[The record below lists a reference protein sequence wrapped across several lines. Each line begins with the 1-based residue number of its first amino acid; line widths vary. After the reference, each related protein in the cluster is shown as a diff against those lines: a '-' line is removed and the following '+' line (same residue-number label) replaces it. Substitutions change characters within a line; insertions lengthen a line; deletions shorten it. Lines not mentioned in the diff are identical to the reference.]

1 MDTVTAWRE
10 ALGTLTSQLGERLAQ
25 WLPNLFA
32 AIVLLI
38 VGWLAARFA
47 KVLTLRLVTLLDGAI
62 QRLFQRR
69 GATAPPS
76 ALASGRVVGE
86 LVFWVVMLFFLT
98 AAMHILGALASGRVV
113 GELVFWVVMLF
124 FLTAAMHILGVET
137 FTAWMHRVLGYLP
150 TLVVGAL
157 IILAGFLVSSLARDI
172 VIAAAPLETASRR
185 LLGRGAQAIILV
197 TAIVIGA
204 DQIGINITFVVIIT
218 SVILAA
224 LLGGVALALSLGAR
238 TYVANLIGARYLR
251 ETYRVGQRVR
261 IGEQEGRVLEFSATA
276 IVLETTAGRMNIPG
290 KVFNE
295 LPSVLLVGN
304 SADEHR

>member
-76 ALASGRVVGE
+76 
-86 LVFWVVMLFFLT
+86 
-98 AAMHILGALASGRVV
+98 ALASGRVV

>member
-10 ALGTLTSQLGERLAQ
+10 AIGSMTAQLGERLAH

-38 VGWLAARFA
+38 VGWLVARFA
-47 KVLTLRLVTLLDGAI
+47 KILTLRLVTLLDGAI
-62 QRLFQRR
+62 QRLFQHR
-69 GATAPPS
+69 GAAAPPT
-76 ALASGRVVGE
+76 ALASGRV
-86 LVFWVVMLFFLT
+86 
-98 AAMHILGALASGRVV
+98 I

-172 VIAAAPLETASRR
+172 VIAAAPVESASRR
-185 LLGRGAQAIILV
+185 LLGRAAQVIILV
-197 TAIVIGA
+197 TAVVIGA

-218 SVILAA
+218 AVMLAT

-251 ETYRVGQRVR
+251 ETYRIGQRIR
-261 IGEQEGRVLEFSATA
+261 IGEHEGRVLEFTATT
-276 IVLETTAGRMNIPG
+276 IVLETATGRMTIPG
-290 KVFNE
+290 KAFSE
-295 LPSVLLVGN
+295 LPSVLLVEEAG
-304 SADEHR
+304 DERG

>member
-1 MDTVTAWRE
+1 MDTVTEWRE
-10 ALGTLTSQLGERLAQ
+10 ALSALTSQLGERLAH

-32 AIVLLI
+32 AIALLV

-47 KVLTLRLVTLLDGAI
+47 KILTLRLVTLLDGAI
-62 QRLFQRR
+62 QRLFQHR
-69 GATAPPS
+69 GAAAPPT
-76 ALASGRVVGE
+76 ALASGRV
-86 LVFWVVMLFFLT
+86 
-98 AAMHILGALASGRVV
+98 I

-172 VIAAAPLETASRR
+172 VIAAAPVESASRR
-185 LLGRGAQAIILV
+185 LLGRATQVIILV

-218 SVILAA
+218 AVILAT

-261 IGEQEGRVLEFSATA
+261 IGEHEGRVLELTATA
-276 IVLETTAGRMNIPG
+276 IVLETTAGRMTIPG
-290 KVFNE
+290 KTFNE
-295 LPSVLLVGN
+295 LPSVLLV
-304 SADEHR
+304 DEAVDERR

>member
-1 MDTVTAWRE
+1 
-10 ALGTLTSQLGERLAQ
+10 
-25 WLPNLFA
+25 
-32 AIVLLI
+32 VLLI

-76 ALASGRVVGE
+76 
-86 LVFWVVMLFFLT
+86 
-98 AAMHILGALASGRVV
+98 ALASGRVV

>member
-10 ALGTLTSQLGERLAQ
+10 ALGTLTSQLGERLAH

-76 ALASGRVVGE
+76 
-86 LVFWVVMLFFLT
+86 
-98 AAMHILGALASGRVV
+98 ALASGRVV

-295 LPSVLLVGN
+295 LPSVLLVEN

>member
-10 ALGTLTSQLGERLAQ
+10 ALGTLTSQLGERLAH

-76 ALASGRVVGE
+76 
-86 LVFWVVMLFFLT
+86 
-98 AAMHILGALASGRVV
+98 ALASGRVV

-276 IVLETTAGRMNIPG
+276 IVLETTAGRMYIPG

-295 LPSVLLVGN
+295 LPSVLLVEN

>member
-10 ALGTLTSQLGERLAQ
+10 AIGSMTAQLGERLAH

-38 VGWLAARFA
+38 VGWLVARFA
-47 KVLTLRLVTLLDGAI
+47 KILTLRLVTLLDGAI
-62 QRLFQRR
+62 QRLFQHR
-69 GATAPPS
+69 GAAAPPT
-76 ALASGRVVGE
+76 ALASGRV
-86 LVFWVVMLFFLT
+86 
-98 AAMHILGALASGRVV
+98 I

-172 VIAAAPLETASRR
+172 VIAAAPVESASRR
-185 LLGRGAQAIILV
+185 LLGRAAQVIILV
-197 TAIVIGA
+197 TAVVIGA

-218 SVILAA
+218 AVMLAT

-251 ETYRVGQRVR
+251 ETYRIGQRIR
-261 IGEQEGRVLEFSATA
+261 IGEHEGRVLEFTATA
-276 IVLETTAGRMNIPG
+276 IVLETATGRMTIPG
-290 KVFNE
+290 KAFSE
-295 LPSVLLVGN
+295 LPSVLLVEEAG
-304 SADEHR
+304 DERG

>member
-10 ALGTLTSQLGERLAQ
+10 ALGTLTSQLGERLAH

-76 ALASGRVVGE
+76 
-86 LVFWVVMLFFLT
+86 
-98 AAMHILGALASGRVV
+98 ALASGRVV